1 MTKFVD
7 YYKVLQ
13 VDRHA
18 SDKIIQTIYRALAKQ
33 YHPDTNPGDPML
45 EKMQEVNAAYAIL
58 GNEDKRREYNKQYDI
73 HYAPPSVQPKTSSD
87 TIPNV
92 VD

>member
-45 EKMQEVNAAYAIL
+45 EKNA
-58 GNEDKRREYNKQYDI
+58 G
-73 HYAPPSVQPKTSSD
+73 S
-87 TIPNV
+87 
-92 VD
+92 